1 MEAKD
6 YSCPVSSSTVQ
17 IVKDCP
23 DSEEKWRE
31 AAARKNCETYASQC
45 SDPKRLVYHCVIN
58 PYVNQTLEVC
68 AYAQNIVHG
77 FCTDYSISGNLIKP
91 NHRTNCTGFMKSPC
105 PKFYRSTEAYK
116 YSECYELTKSSTDIT
131 EKPLTS
137 EHEVQG
143 TDVQGSSN
151 FGPEKMQGNFDETNK
166 ASKDQQQ
173 TTTMSLLS
181 SCRWEGLI
189 LIRQYICKNATM

>member
-31 AAARKNCETYASQC
+31 AAARKNCEKYASQC

-58 PYVNQTLEVC
+58 PYVTQTLEVC

-77 FCTDYSISGNLIKP
+77 RFIKYL
-91 NHRTNCTGFMKSPC
+91 SC
-105 PKFYRSTEAYK
+105 PFHLNTR
-116 YSECYELTKSSTDIT
+116 LVLFI
-131 EKPLTS
+131 
-137 EHEVQG
+137 
-143 TDVQGSSN
+143 
-151 FGPEKMQGNFDETNK
+151 
-166 ASKDQQQ
+166 
-173 TTTMSLLS
+173 
-181 SCRWEGLI
+181 
-189 LIRQYICKNATM
+189 